1 MSEDRHSGIS
11 GRTLERPLL
20 NKIKTN
26 KREMKSR
33 SVKVEVLKSMGH
45 ETIKNV

>member
-1 MSEDRHSGIS
+1 MSEDRHCGIS

-26 KREMKSR
+26 KKR
-33 SVKVEVLKSMGH
+33 VEK
-45 ETIKNV
+45 